1 MQDTLNTLCPEPPP
15 APGRPSMAPP
25 GPTEQGFSAAHRRV
39 TKTLGTSVRHFYHS
53 KRWQD
58 LEEYVGTTKERLY
71 VWGNRH
77 VDDLVLRDWSS
88 AGNGNFDDRR
98 YALHDSFNVT
108 GTVNTSG
115 TVQERYGYAAYGALR
130 LMNSGFN
137 SVTSSSGTSQMTYA
151 GCVADWETGF
161 YLARR
166 RYLHPG
172 LGRFVNR
179 DPIGYHGGNNLYAYV
194 ADAPVNGVDP
204 WGLEESRSSSS
215 SSSALSLSSTTTSE
229 YVDHSSDPD
238 FQALLAAAQTN
249 APLTST
255 NPPSATSP
263 SGSSSNSERDPNVER
278 GIGQVTRNRQQ
289 PTVSLGAGF
298 TLTGTGT
305 VTTDVVLNYGAGSS
319 SASSGGFPWPPSPGD
334 SRGKP
339 Q

>member
-1 MQDTLNTLCPEPPP
+1 MRDTLNTLSPEPPP
-15 APGRPSMAPP
+15 VPGRPTTAPP
-25 GPTEQGFSAAHRRV
+25 GSPGPGLSAAHRRV
-39 TKTLGTSVRHFYHS
+39 TKTVGTSVRHFYHS

-194 ADAPVNGVDP
+194 GDAPVNGVDP
-204 WGLEESRSSSS
+204 WGLQDKSSSS
-215 SSSALSLSSTTTSE
+215 SSSPT
-229 YVDHSSDPD
+229 HSSSSSSSSSSYVSYDQWVANANAQMNQAAPWDPY
-238 FQALLAAAQTN
+238 APPTN
-249 APLTST
+249 V
-255 NPPSATSP
+255 PPATPS
-263 SGSSSNSERDPNVER
+263 SGSSSNSDPGRHIREHVLPYL
-278 GIGQVTRNRQQ
+278 TRN
-289 PTVSLGAGF
+289 PAPPSHGSIWAYLNAPLPPNGHEKVVIG
-298 TLTGTGT
+298 
-305 VTTDVVLNYGAGSS
+305 VTI
-319 SASSGGFPWPPSPGD
+319 GGPSPGLGVI
-334 SRGKP
+334 RNVP
-339 Q
+339 R